1 MEKYRQGD
9 VVTGRV
15 TGIENYGIFLSLED
29 HVTGLIHISEIS
41 ESFVR
46 NVSDYVEMNEVI
58 KAKVIEFD
66 EKMNRLKLSIKD
78 FDYKNDSKVH
88 GIVETKTGF
97 TKLQE
102 SLENWI
108 DTKESEMARENEKK

>member
-1 MEKYRQGD
+1 MEKYKQGD
-9 VVTGRV
+9 IVVGRV

-46 NVSDYVEMNEVI
+46 NVSDYVEMGESI
-58 KAKVIEFD
+58 KAKVIDFD

-88 GIVETKTGF
+88 GIVETQSGF
-97 TKLQE
+97 KKLHE
-102 SLENWI
+102 TLDNWI
-108 DTKESEMARENEKK
+108 ESKESEMSKNS

>member
-1 MEKYRQGD
+1 MEKYKQGD

-88 GIVETKTGF
+88 GIVETKSGF
-97 TKLQE
+97 EKLYNTLDE
-102 SLENWI
+102 WI
-108 DTKESEMARENEKK
+108 DQKEAELSKNS